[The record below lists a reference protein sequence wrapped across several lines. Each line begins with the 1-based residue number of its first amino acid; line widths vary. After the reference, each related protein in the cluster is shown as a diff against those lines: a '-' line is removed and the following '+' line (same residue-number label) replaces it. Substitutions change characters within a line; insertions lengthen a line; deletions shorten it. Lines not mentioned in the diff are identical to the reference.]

1 MSICSQMSN
10 MSVSYCGSEIQL
22 ADAID
27 ECFTEL
33 QGHLNHLHSYTREL
47 AMMPEQ
53 DSEYEV
59 ELKQVLIIEDCI
71 DEMSELFKDLKSVT
85 KQIIGK
91 PPKDEKERMKKLVD
105 DHRAERKRMKE
116 REKEEQKLSNTSG
129 GSASH

>member
-1 MSICSQMSN
+1 MSN
-10 MSVSYCGSEIQL
+10 MSVSYQGNEIPL
-22 ADAID
+22 HEALD

-59 ELKQVLIIEDCI
+59 ELKQVLTIEDCI
-71 DEMSELFKDLKSVT
+71 DEMSELFKELKSVT

-91 PPKDEKERMKKLVD
+91 PPAEIKDAMKKLVD
-105 DHRAERKRMKE
+105 DHKAERKRMKD
-116 REKEEQKLSNTSG
+116 REKEEQKLKHTPNSAG
-129 GSASH
+129 GASH